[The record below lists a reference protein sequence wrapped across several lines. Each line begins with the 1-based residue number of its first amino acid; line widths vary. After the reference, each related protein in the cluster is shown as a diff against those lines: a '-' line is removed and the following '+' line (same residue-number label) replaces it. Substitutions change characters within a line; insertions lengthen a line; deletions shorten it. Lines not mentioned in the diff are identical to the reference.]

1 MSYFD
6 GPRPRLFAHRGAS
19 GTFPENT
26 LEAFEAGLAD
36 GADRLE
42 LDVHGTADGQVVVFH
57 DEALERTTD
66 GAGLLRQHT
75 LADLRKY
82 DAGYRFE
89 AADGSYPF
97 RGKGVRIPTLDEVLE
112 RFPDTPL
119 NIEIKQ
125 EKPHLERAVVEA
137 IDRARARDRVLLAG
151 QDQRVLERV
160 RRLAPDVPTSFSA
173 LEVAGFVSLCQSA
186 ALESY
191 VAPAAVLQ
199 VPARHQDIEI
209 VTAAF
214 VDSAH
219 ELGLEVHVWTVND
232 ETELFRILDLRV
244 DGTMS
249 DYPAKAWRVYELRGL
264 R

>member
-1 MSYFD
+1 MAYFD

-26 LEAFEAGLAD
+26 IEAFEAGLAA

-42 LDVHGTADGQVVVFH
+42 LDVHGSADGQVVVFH
-57 DEALERTTD
+57 DESLERTTD
-66 GAGLLRQHT
+66 GAGLVRQHT
-75 LADLRKY
+75 LADLREY
-82 DAGYRFE
+82 DAGYRFQ

-112 RFPDTPL
+112 RFPHTPL

-125 EKPHLERAVVEA
+125 EKPHLEHAVVEA

-160 RRLAPDVPTSFSA
+160 RRLAPDLTTSFSA
-173 LEVAGFVSLCQSA
+173 LEVAGFVSLCQSE

-191 VAPAAVLQ
+191 APPAAALQ
-199 VPARHQDIEI
+199 VPARYQDIEI
-209 VTAAF
+209 VTPAF

-232 ETELFRILDLRV
+232 ETEMLRLLDLHV
-244 DGTMS
+244 DAVMS
-249 DYPAKAWRVYELRGL
+249 DYPAKAWSVYELRGL